1 VSDEV
6 VDLSKAM
13 RLMYAARAVA
23 TGPPGDVPVR
33 YVYFDIRNQARA
45 GLPGELHEEFDAL
58 FPSSESEAP
67 IGVERLSALAGYLE
81 GVVQDA
87 TLERRIDAE
96 AEAGE
101 RQVQAS
107 HITPE
112 QAEDAEDA
120 ARAEN
125 EGYPLGR
132 GGEESG
138 PSRR

>member
-1 VSDEV
+1 MSDEG

-23 TGPPGDVPVR
+23 TGPRGDVTVR
-33 YVYFDIRNQARA
+33 YVYLDIRNQARA
-45 GLPGELHEEFDAL
+45 GLPSDLHDEFDAL
-58 FPSSESEAP
+58 FPSSESEVP
-67 IGVERLSALAGYLE
+67 VGVARLSALAGYLE

-101 RQVQAS
+101 RQVQAR
-107 HITPE
+107 HIPPG

-132 GGEESG
+132 
-138 PSRR
+138 

>member
-1 VSDEV
+1 MSDDV

-45 GLPGELHEEFDAL
+45 GLPRELHEEFDAL
-58 FPSSESEAP
+58 FPSSESEVP
-67 IGVERLSALAGYLE
+67 VGVERLSALAGYLE
-81 GVVQDA
+81 GMVHEA
-87 TLERRIDAE
+87 TLGQRIAAE
-96 AEAGE
+96 
-101 RQVQAS
+101 
-107 HITPE
+107 
-112 QAEDAEDA
+112 AEDAEDA

-138 PSRR
+138 PPRR

>member
-1 VSDEV
+1 MSDDV

-45 GLPGELHEEFDAL
+45 GLPRELHEEFDAL
-58 FPSSESEAP
+58 FPSSESEVP
-67 IGVERLSALAGYLE
+67 VGVERLSALAGYLE
-81 GVVQDA
+81 GLVHEA
-87 TLERRIDAE
+87 TLEQRIAAE
-96 AEAGE
+96 
-101 RQVQAS
+101 
-107 HITPE
+107 
-112 QAEDAEDA
+112 AEDAEDA

-138 PSRR
+138 PPRR

>member
-23 TGPPGDVPVR
+23 TGPPGNVPVR
-33 YVYFDIRNQARA
+33 YVYFDIRDQARA

-58 FPSSESEAP
+58 FPSTESEVP
-67 IGVERLSALAGYLE
+67 VGVERLSALAGYLE

-96 AEAGE
+96 TEAEE
-101 RQVQAS
+101 RQVEARQVS
-107 HITPE
+107 RDR
-112 QAEDAEDA
+112 AEDAEDA
-120 ARAEN
+120 ARAEG

-132 GGEESG
+132 AGEGG
-138 PSRR
+138 PSRP

>member
-1 VSDEV
+1 MSDDV
-6 VDLSKAM
+6 FDLSKAM

-23 TGPPGDVPVR
+23 TGPAGEVPIR
-33 YVYFDIRNQARA
+33 RVYFDIRDQARA
-45 GLPGELHEEFDAL
+45 GVPAALHEEFDAL
-58 FPSSESEAP
+58 FPSAESEVP
-67 IGVERLSALAGYLE
+67 VGVERLSALSGYLE
-81 GVVQDA
+81 GMVQEA
-87 TLERRIDAE
+87 TLGRRITAE

-101 RQVQAS
+101 RQIEARR
-107 HITPE
+107 ITPE

-138 PSRR
+138 PSPR